1 MAEQQTTY
9 KKIKQIQVRIRT
21 HGGGTLNALP
31 DEDDQFLVFLE
42 GESGYYFVPLK
53 TATNRELE
61 IEMIGVLREAFMH
74 GKNAKLG
81 YRESNGN
88 RYISAV
94 WVQD

>member
-1 MAEQQTTY
+1 MAEKQTTY
-9 KKIKQIQVRIRT
+9 KKIRQIQVRIRT
-21 HGGGTLNALP
+21 HGGGSPGELP
-31 DEDDQFLVFLE
+31 GEDDQFLVFLE
-42 GESGYYFVPLK
+42 GENEYYFVPLK
-53 TATNRELE
+53 TATNRDLE

-94 WVQD
+94 WIQN